1 MKIQKFSLRAVSC
14 CTAKHRAMTHFLS
27 IESPSHSI
35 GSKVVR
41 CEDIVPLDNRYYL
54 IQLMGSKKV
63 QHFIGRAE
71 QSKNKDGLYWMQFL
85 KKTEEPGKFSFKKGD
100 CGGVTSGEIIAEL
113 DNPMDDLTSSY
124 RSGKVIFSLNQLAQY
139 QGTLN

>member
-1 MKIQKFSLRAVSC
+1 MNDF
-14 CTAKHRAMTHFLS
+14 
-27 IESPSHSI
+27 PSHSI

-41 CEDIVPLDNRYYL
+41 CEDIVHLDNRYYL

-85 KKTEEPGKFSFKKGD
+85 KKTEEPGKFKKLQKSFKKVN
-100 CGGVTSGEIIAEL
+100 CGAVTSKEINTEL
-113 DNPMDDLTSSY
+113 DNPTDDLISSY
-124 RSGKVIFSLNQLAQY
+124 RSGKVIFSLKQLAQY
-139 QGTLN
+139 QGTLKLRC